1 MSQPIPPAFVSV
13 LDTRDTASWHQPITQ
28 LRDWRRRRIVERVVR
43 EADVLGFE
51 RFLIFDVHEDQQ
63 AEGDVR
69 EYLERE

>member
-1 MSQPIPPAFVSV
+1 MSQPNSPAFVAV

-28 LRDWRRRRIVERVVR
+28 LRDWHRRRIVERVVH
-43 EADVLGFE
+43 EADVLGYE

-69 EYLERE
+69 EYLEQE